1 MLIEEL
7 IEKAFSDGYEYAQKE
22 FISNRDLMRMNKRIN
37 TNIKKYNKN
46 LPNVQKALKTDTYDS
61 LKNTVNKQ
69 NKLKDNIIKSELKFG
84 KALERNANKIS
95 GNKRTISIH
104 NNYM

>member
-46 LPNVQKALKTDTYDS
+46 LRENKTGKFPCFI
-61 LKNTVNKQ
+61 LHIVIVN
-69 NKLKDNIIKSELKFG
+69 
-84 KALERNANKIS
+84 
-95 GNKRTISIH
+95 
-104 NNYM
+104 